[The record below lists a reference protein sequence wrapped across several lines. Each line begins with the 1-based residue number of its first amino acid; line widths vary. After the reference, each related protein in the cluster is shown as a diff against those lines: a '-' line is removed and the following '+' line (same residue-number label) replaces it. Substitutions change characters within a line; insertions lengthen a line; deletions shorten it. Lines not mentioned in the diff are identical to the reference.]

1 MKIYTKTGDEGNTG
15 LFGGERIS
23 KDDIRIE
30 AYGTVDELNAH
41 IGVLIAAIKETTP
54 TILKE
59 IQSDLFIVGSQLA
72 TKDSSKLMIA
82 GIDTKRIE
90 ALEQQID
97 IMDADLPLLT
107 SFVLPGGHTN
117 SALAHVCRT
126 VTRRAERHVVTLSRH
141 ETIDDEITI
150 YLNRLSDYFFVLSRY
165 LNHLNGVD
173 DVPWVASKG

>member
-41 IGVLIAAIKETTP
+41 IGVLIAALEEQIP
-54 TILKE
+54 HILPE
-59 IQSDLFIVGSQLA
+59 IQSDLFTIGSQLA
-72 TKDSSKLMIA
+72 TKDAAKLMIA
-82 GIDTKRIE
+82 GIDKKRIA

-97 IMDADLPLLT
+97 IMDLDLPLLT
-107 SFVLPGGHTN
+107 SFVLPGGHAT

-126 VTRRAERHVVTLSRH
+126 VTRRAERHVVTLSRN
-141 ETIDDEITI
+141 ETIDQEITI

-165 LNHLNGVD
+165 LNYKNGVN
-173 DVPWVASKG
+173 DVPWVASK